1 MRTCKAGGPEA
12 KVMICTIPLQ
22 LVFPND
28 LSALLCFHLLVWFV
42 PLSPFFLAS
51 PFPFVLSSPLSRL
64 LFSVLGLVKLSLTR
78 RTDTLFYAAQH
89 TGRAHP
95 EMFFFILPAFHPLV
109 TSALLPTP
117 PHSQSSQII
126 PVNVWMLTPGTV
138 CVCVLGGRYLY
149 LVVCESVIKKVR
161 GAVVFVCDGEMSA
174 AAPPR
179 SSLNPLSCVVRSCH
193 ISSIVSSNKKNPV
206 KTKC

>member
-138 CVCVLGGRYLY
+138 CVCIGREVPLFGG
-149 LVVCESVIKKVR
+149 VWECDQESAGSSGVCVWRRNECRCAASVQ
-161 GAVVFVCDGEMSA
+161 
-174 AAPPR
+174 P
-179 SSLNPLSCVVRSCH
+179 
-193 ISSIVSSNKKNPV
+193 
-206 KTKC
+206 